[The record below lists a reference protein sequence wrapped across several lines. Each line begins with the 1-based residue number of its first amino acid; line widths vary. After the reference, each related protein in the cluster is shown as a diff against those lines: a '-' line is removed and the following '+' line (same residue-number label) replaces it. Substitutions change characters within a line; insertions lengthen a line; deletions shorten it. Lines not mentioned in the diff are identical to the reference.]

1 MKPLPA
7 IVALIALAL
16 AAAADQR
23 VRLIPTF
30 TAGQSFR
37 YQVET
42 RTTTSSKTT
51 TPIANPEGGSQSSQS
66 ISLTVLLDVLRA
78 GAPTTTGQAGAVR
91 LRATYEKAEAK
102 SQADAYDPTAPS
114 LDDPYNRLEGHSIEF
129 TIQPGGGVADIKGL
143 EDVFPNRSELDP
155 FLSWTKALSSGPS
168 TPGKGVAIGQKWS
181 SERPLTGM
189 PLSDLFWRSD
199 STYLR
204 NEPCDLSAEAGS
216 SAGANAVASQSAA
229 VSKST
234 TALKTNASQES
245 CAVILTRF
253 QISRRGSSRSDATP
267 PEYLHSGLRT
277 SGKWEGSGE
286 SLDSISLVTGLL
298 VRSTQNS
305 TQDVDYQIVSAASG
319 SAIHQVSHSTTESE
333 IKLVPESQSTAKP

>member
-1 MKPLPA
+1 VKRFSA
-7 IVALIALAL
+7 IIVTIALAV
-16 AAAADQR
+16 AASADQR

-66 ISLTVLLDVLRA
+66 IGLTVLLDVLRSD
-78 GAPTTTGQAGAVR
+78 APTKIGQTGAVR
-91 LRATYEKAEAK
+91 LRATYEKAQAK

-129 TIQPGGGVADIKGL
+129 TIQPGGGVTDIKGL

-155 FLSWTKALSSGPS
+155 FLSWTKALSSGPG
-168 TPGKGVAIGQKWS
+168 TPAKGVAIGQKWS

-204 NEPCDLSAEAGS
+204 NEPCDLSAVAGS
-216 SAGANAVASQSAA
+216 SAGADSSAAANAVAS
-229 VSKST
+229 K
-234 TALKTNASQES
+234 LNATPES
-245 CAVILTRF
+245 CAVILTTF
-253 QISRRGSSRSDATP
+253 QISRRGSPRSDATP
-267 PEYLHSGLRT
+267 PDYLHSGLRT
-277 SGKWEGSGE
+277 SGKWDGSGE

-319 SAIHQVSHSTTESE
+319 SAIHQVGHSTTESE
-333 IKLVPESQSTAKP
+333 IKLTPESQSDPKP